1 MANAVSTAAL
11 AFPQGCPDLC
21 TCDLLRGLRVIFV
34 AGHFG
39 GLKSRLELA
48 FEEQDA
54 KKRLPPSAK
63 GFDAS

>member
-34 AGHFG
+34 VGHFG
-39 GLKSRLELA
+39 GLESRLGLA

-54 KKRLPPSAK
+54 ENRLLPSAN
-63 GFDAS
+63 GF